1 MSNIVG
7 VVGEVYDYDTK
18 VGKMYGMVVN
28 GNKYGC
34 GKTKPKASVGDTVS
48 FRYTENGQY
57 KNVDMKSFS
66 VETVVTNASPPL
78 GGLTTSSPSSDAR
91 QNSIVRQS
99 SLEYAIRFVQVCAT
113 AEAIPGITK
122 TTKPEDRYNI
132 IEALVAEKADEFFTA
147 NISGKAIGSTDKDS
161 GPNSAGAAAKAAGD
175 GGWG

>member
-1 MSNIVG
+1 MSNVVG

-66 VETVVTNASPPL
+66 VETAVTNASPAISV
-78 GGLTTSSPSSDAR
+78 LTTSTPASDAR

-113 AEAIPGITK
+113 ADAIPGITK

-132 IEALVAEKADEFFTA
+132 IEALVAEKANEFFEA
-147 NISGKAIGSTDKDS
+147 NISGKAIGGGIDVD
-161 GPNSAGAAAKAAGD
+161 NSNAAAASAKASGD
-175 GGWG
+175 SSWG